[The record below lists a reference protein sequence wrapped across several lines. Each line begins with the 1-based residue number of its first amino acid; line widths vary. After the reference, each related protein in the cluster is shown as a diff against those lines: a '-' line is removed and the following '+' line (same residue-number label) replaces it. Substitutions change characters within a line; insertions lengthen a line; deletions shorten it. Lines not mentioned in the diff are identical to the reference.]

1 MTVGK
6 RGVIP
11 MFRSLIVFLALTFTP
26 VVAAAQQPCTTDG
39 QRVVNELYRHMLER
53 QAEAGSEYWVN
64 QLESGQMTVR
74 DVVREIAKSREHT
87 ERFLTPEAGE
97 GVPYER
103 SVARLYRHILARQPD
118 AAGQRAYAQLARSEG
133 VGAVID
139 RLVNSTEY
147 TQQFGDWGAPGS
159 GGMRYCA
166 PNNRTVSQTPTAGDR
181 EDGPGRFAGMDRNG
195 DGVITRAEWR
205 GNDQSFRNQDWNND
219 GVLSGDEV
227 NAGARRWPARTA
239 ADREARR
246 AERFATLDANG
257 NGRIEAREWDGT
269 VVVFNRL
276 DANNDNVLSR
286 AEVVGPGDEFDS
298 ATPRQQRFDSL
309 DVNRNG
315 RIEPREWDG
324 TVAAFYRLDVN
335 DDNVLTRAEM
345 VSPGVDAPR
354 AVATTGQEIR
364 VEGRERWT
372 DTLIN
377 VRAGDMLV
385 FDAEGTVRLSD
396 NSNDVA
402 SAGGVLSG
410 RRAADAPFANQTA
423 GALIGRI
430 GNGSAFFVGN
440 RRSIRAPA
448 TGRLYLGV
456 NDDYLEDNAGDFQV
470 RVTIE
475 R

>member
-1 MTVGK
+1 M
-6 RGVIP
+6 
-11 MFRSLIVFLALTFTP
+11 VFLALTFTP
-26 VVAAAQQPCTTDG
+26 LVAAAQQPCTADA

-53 QAEAGSEYWVN
+53 QAEAASSYWVN
-64 QLESGQMTVR
+64 QLESNRMTVR

-87 ERFLTPEAGE
+87 ERFLSPEAGE
-97 GVPYER
+97 GVQYER
-103 SVARLYRHILARQPD
+103 AVARLYRHVLARQPD
-118 AAGQRAYAQLARSEG
+118 AAGQRAFAQLARSEG
-133 VGAVID
+133 IGAVVD
-139 RLVNSTEY
+139 QLVNSTEY
-147 TQQFGDWGAPGS
+147 TEQFGDWGAPGS
-159 GGMRYCA
+159 GGVRYCA
-166 PNNRTVSQTPTAGDR
+166 PNNRTVSQTPTYGSR
-181 EDGPGRFAGMDRNG
+181 GNGPGRFAGMDRNG

-227 NAGARRWPARTA
+227 NPGAQRWPARTDA
-239 ADREARR
+239 EREARR
-246 AERFATLDANG
+246 AERFATLDVND

-269 VVVFNRL
+269 VAAFNRL
-276 DANNDNVLSR
+276 DVNNDNILSR
-286 AEVVGPGDEFDS
+286 AEMVRPGLDDVDS
-298 ATPRQQRFDSL
+298 ADQRQRFDSL
-309 DVNRNG
+309 DLNRNG
-315 RIEPREWDG
+315 RIEAREWDG

-345 VSPGVDAPR
+345 ASPGVDAPR

-377 VRAGDMLV
+377 VRAGDTLV
-385 FDAEGTVRLSD
+385 FDADGTVRLSD

-402 SAGGVLSG
+402 NAGGVLSG
-410 RRAADAPFANQTA
+410 RRAANAPFSNQTA

-430 GNGSAFFVGN
+430 GGGSAFFVGN
-440 RRSIRAPA
+440 QRSVRAPA

-456 NDDYLEDNAGDFQV
+456 NDDYLQDNAGDFQV